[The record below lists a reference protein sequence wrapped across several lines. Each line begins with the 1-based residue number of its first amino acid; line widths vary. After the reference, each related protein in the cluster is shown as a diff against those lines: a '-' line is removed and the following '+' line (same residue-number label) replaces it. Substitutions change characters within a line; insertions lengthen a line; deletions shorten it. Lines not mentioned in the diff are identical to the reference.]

1 MLKKFK
7 KIEEHITIGL
17 IGNPNVGKSTLFNTL
32 TGSHQH
38 VGNWPGKTVE
48 KKEGFFIYKNHKIKV
63 VDLPGVYGLSAYTEE
78 EIVSRDFIMHDQPD
92 IIVQIIDTEN
102 LERNLYLSV
111 QLIELGAPLIIALNR
126 STLAEKHDFFVNEK
140 KLAELLGVSIV
151 KIEAP
156 KKEKVGNLLDLIF
169 SQAHK
174 IKKECKIKLTYGDE
188 VNQETNKIKNI
199 LINNEISFPA
209 CNINWVALRLLEKDE
224 HFIKKLKNKKYF
236 SKLSLVI
243 KKSRR
248 RLKKIFDQSIS
259 SLLSEV
265 RYSFIRGVG
274 QEVIDQKNKEAK
286 SSSDKIDRVLTDKF
300 WGLIIFFLIMLLMF
314 QLTFTLAAPLVEII
328 NNLFD
333 HLGEIISQ
341 KLALI
346 EAATWINSLINNGL
360 IGGTGTVLSFLP
372 NIFILFLFIGLM
384 EDTGYLARVAF
395 VMDRF
400 MHRIGLHG
408 KSFIPLILGFGCNVP
423 AIMATRT
430 LRSKKDRLLTILI
443 NPLMSCSGRLPIY
456 ILFTA
461 AFFSAYQGWVIFGLY
476 ILGVILAIVIGKIF
490 NKLFFGG
497 LSEPFVIE
505 LPSYHWPVLKGLLI
519 HVWEK
524 CWEFIKR
531 AGSIIL
537 IFSVVI
543 WLLASMPWGVEYAA
557 QNSIIGKI
565 GSVVSP
571 LFKPLGF
578 GGWQETVALFFGTA
592 AKEVVVSTLGTLY
605 GVAEESLTVV
615 LKSNFTALSALSF
628 MVFSLIYTPC
638 LATIAVIKKE
648 THSFKWALFVVA
660 YSMALAWIVSF
671 FIYQGGKLL
680 GFT

>member
-1 MLKKFK
+1 MSKKSK
-7 KIEEHITIGL
+7 KIEEHITVGL

-48 KKEGFFIYKNHKIKV
+48 KKEGFFVYKNHKMRI

-78 EIVSRDFIMHDQPD
+78 EIVSRNFIMEQQPD
-92 IIVQIIDTEN
+92 VIVQIIDAEN
-102 LERNLYLSV
+102 LERNLYLSI
-111 QLIELGAPLIIALNR
+111 QLIELGAPLIIALNM
-126 STLAEKHDFFVNEK
+126 SNLAEKHGFFIHEK
-140 KLAELLGVSIV
+140 ELSELLGVTVV

-156 KKEKVGNLLDLIF
+156 KKEKVNNLLNLIF
-169 SQAHK
+169 NQAHQ
-174 IKKECKIKLTYGDE
+174 ISRECKIKLTYGDE
-188 VNQETNKIKNI
+188 VNQKADKIKNI
-199 LINNEISFPA
+199 LIKNEASFPA

-236 SKLSLVI
+236 GKLSLVI
-243 KKSRR
+243 KKSRQ
-248 RLKKIFDQSIS
+248 RLKKIFNQSIS
-259 SLLSEV
+259 SILSEV

-274 QEVIDQKNKEAK
+274 QEVIHQKDKEVK
-286 SSSDKIDRVLTDKF
+286 SPSDKIDRVLTHKF
-300 WGLIIFFLIMLLMF
+300 WGIFIFLIIMFLMF
-314 QLTFTLAAPLVEII
+314 QATFALAAPLVEII
-328 NNLFD
+328 NNLFG
-333 HLGEIISQ
+333 HLGGVVTQ

-346 EAATWINSLINNGL
+346 GATGWISSLINNGI
-360 IGGTGTVLSFLP
+360 IGGVGTILSFLP

-456 ILFTA
+456 VLFTA

-476 ILGVILAIVIGKIF
+476 LFGVILAIIMAKIF
-490 NKLFFGG
+490 KKLFFGG

-505 LPSYHWPVLKGLLI
+505 LPAYHWPVLKGLLI

-531 AGSIIL
+531 AGTIIL
-537 IFSVVI
+537 IFSVII
-543 WLLASMPWGVEYAA
+543 WLLASLPWGVEYAA
-557 QNSIIGKI
+557 KNSIIGKM
-565 GSVVSP
+565 GSAVSP
-571 LFKPLGF
+571 IFKPLGF

-605 GVAEESLTVV
+605 GVAEESLTTV
-615 LKSNFTALSALSF
+615 LKSHFSALSALSF
-628 MVFSLIYTPC
+628 MVFSLIYMPC

-648 THSFKWALFVVA
+648 THSWKWALFVA
-660 YSMALAWIVSF
+660 FYSIALAWIVSF
-671 FIYQGGKLL
+671 LLYQGGKLL
-680 GFT
+680 GLA